1 MTKLSDLKLQ
11 IPNIEL
17 PEINFEPMVRG
28 LSQAAESMNT
38 LADTIGQA
46 FNGEQLREAWEQFHT
61 LTNNMSTKTRALES
75 FKISY
80 VSHVLKRVI

>member
-11 IPNIEL
+11 IPNIEF
-17 PEINFEPMVRG
+17 PELNFEPMVRG
-28 LSQAAESMNT
+28 LSQAAESMNSLAAT
-38 LADTIGQA
+38 LGQS
-46 FNGEQLREAWEQFHT
+46 FNGEQVREAWERFHT
-61 LTNNMSTKTRALES
+61 LTNNMSAKTRALES